1 MDMSN
6 EVKVKISDYR
16 ISQGPGRLITVGLG
30 SCVGTLIYDERQKIA
45 GLSHIMLPESLPFS
59 HKEPLKS
66 AKFADLALPE
76 MVAEIKKI
84 VPKARLKAKI
94 VGGATMFD
102 LPLQANQLSIG
113 ERNIQAVEKTLQK
126 LGIPIIAREIG
137 GNSGRTMIVD
147 LETFATTV
155 RVVNHPIV
163 NI

>member
-1 MDMSN
+1 
-6 EVKVKISDYR
+6 
-16 ISQGPGRLITVGLG
+16 
-30 SCVGTLIYDERQKIA
+30 
-45 GLSHIMLPESLPFS
+45 
-59 HKEPLKS
+59 
-66 AKFADLALPE
+66 
-76 MVAEIKKI
+76 
-84 VPKARLKAKI
+84 
-94 VGGATMFD
+94 MFD